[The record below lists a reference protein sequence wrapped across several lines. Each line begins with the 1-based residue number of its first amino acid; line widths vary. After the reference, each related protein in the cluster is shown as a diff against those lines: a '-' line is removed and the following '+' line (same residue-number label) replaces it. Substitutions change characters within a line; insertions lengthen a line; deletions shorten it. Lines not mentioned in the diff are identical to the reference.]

1 MQLKYESYENG
12 IYKCG
17 IKEFSQEEFEKIIKE
32 EEQNMSVPSYLR
44 KISSVDY
51 LARAL
56 DLVRYTTSMCQKISK
71 KYTFYGGKK
80 LFETVY
86 KLMDNLLHANRL
98 DVVRFNHE
106 RRLLLYAALGDLDS
120 IQVLLEIVVPYI
132 KFKKKSA
139 SNQNKEVETDDTKA
153 KEKAFIKWT
162 TLIQACESLIKGVI
176 KSDKLKEEKENTGAQ
191 L

>member
-1 MQLKYESYENG
+1 MQLKYESCENG

-17 IKEFSQEEFEKIIKE
+17 IKEISQEEFEKIIKE

-98 DVVRFNHE
+98 DVVKFNHE

-120 IQVLLEIVVPYI
+120 IHVLLEIVVPYI
-132 KFKKKSA
+132 KFKKKS
-139 SNQNKEVETDDTKA
+139 NKNGEVETDDTKA

-176 KSDKLKEEKENTGAQ
+176 KSDKLKEEKEDTGAQ